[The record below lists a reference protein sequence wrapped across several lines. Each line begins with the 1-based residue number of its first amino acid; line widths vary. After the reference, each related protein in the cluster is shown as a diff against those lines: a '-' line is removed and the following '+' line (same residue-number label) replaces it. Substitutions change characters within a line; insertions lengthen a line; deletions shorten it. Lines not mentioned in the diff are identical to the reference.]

1 MTAKILHL
9 RFTDSDCVME
19 LSEKALSVCRFLD
32 ENGIKYDIVTH
43 NPVYTLEEC
52 QAVNKLIGGRICKN
66 LLLKTDS
73 GKVFYL
79 LMIRDDKR
87 FVTKDV
93 SKKLGCSRL
102 SFASGEYMEN
112 LLNTSPGSLSITSL
126 IFDGEKKISLA
137 ADSDVIREEYI
148 CCHPSDNS
156 ATLKIRTEDVLDIL
170 IPALGV
176 TPQIIDI

>member
-1 MTAKILHL
+1 MN
-9 RFTDSDCVME
+9 
-19 LSEKALSVCRFLD
+19 LSEKARAVCDFLD
-32 ENGIKYDIVTH
+32 EKGIEYSVVTH
-43 NPVYTLEEC
+43 QPVFTLEEC
-52 QAVNKLIGGRICKN
+52 RTVNRMLDGVICKN

-79 LMIRDDKR
+79 LMIKDDKR

-102 SFASGEYMEN
+102 SFASGEYMET

-126 IFDGEKKISLA
+126 IFDSQKKVSLA
-137 ADSDVIREEYI
+137 IDSEVLEEEYI

>member
-1 MTAKILHL
+1 M
-9 RFTDSDCVME
+9 S
-19 LSEKALSVCRFLD
+19 LSEKALSVCAYLD
-32 ENGIKYDIVTH
+32 EKGIKYDIVTH
-43 NPVYTLEEC
+43 PPVFTLEEC
-52 QAVNKLIGGRICKN
+52 QAVNEIIGGRICKN

-102 SFASGEYMEN
+102 SFASGEYMEG

-137 ADSDVIREEYI
+137 IDGDVLKEEYI

-156 ATLKIRTEDVLDIL
+156 ATLKIRTEDVLSVL
-170 IPALGV
+170 IPALDIE
-176 TPQIIDI
+176 PKIIEI